1 MDPYKVLGVSRSDSD
16 ETIKAAYRKLAKQY
30 HPDKYSGH
38 DLEDLASEKLKQINE
53 AYDLIQKER
62 KAGGSYSRGYG
73 SGYTGNTGS
82 SYGSGY
88 TGSASY
94 AQIRRMIQLGNI
106 TQAEAMLDNME
117 NHDAE
122 WHYLK
127 GVILQ
132 RKGWYD
138 GARQHFTNARNMQ
151 PGNPEYE
158 SAFNNMSRNA
168 NSYGQQNYGG
178 QYQNS
183 SCSCCDVCAGLMCAD
198 CLCNCCGG
206 C

>member
-30 HPDKYSGH
+30 HPDKYRGH

-62 KAGGSYSRGYG
+62 KASSSYSRG
-73 SGYTGNTGS
+73 S
-82 SYGSGY
+82 GSGY
-88 TGSASY
+88 TGSTGGGYGGSATYSE
-94 AQIRRMIQLGNI
+94 IRRMIQLGNI
-106 TQAEAMLDNME
+106 SQAEAMLDNMS

-138 GARQHFTNARNMQ
+138 GARQHFANARNMQ

-158 SAFNNMSRNA
+158 SAYNTVNASA
-168 NSYGQQNYGG
+168 NSYGQTNYGN
-178 QYQNS
+178 QNPNS

>member
-30 HPDKYSGH
+30 HPDKYRGH
-38 DLEDLASEKLKQINE
+38 DLEELASDKLKQINE
-53 AYDLIQKER
+53 AYDIIQKER
-62 KAGGSYSRGYG
+62 KASGSYSRG
-73 SGYTGNTGS
+73 S
-82 SYGSGY
+82 GSGY
-88 TGSASY
+88 TGSTGSSY
-94 AQIRRMIQLGNI
+94 GGSAAYSEIRRMIQLGNI
-106 TQAEAMLDNME
+106 SRAEAMLDNMS

-138 GARQHFTNARNMQ
+138 GARQHFANARNMQ

-158 SAFNNMSRNA
+158 SAYSTVNA
-168 NSYGQQNYGG
+168 NASSYGQTNYGN